1 MDSHQPT
8 NPRSLEGVPGPEGG
22 PSTSINEV
30 NSAVPVQPTPSTII
44 NAINSTFSVQPP
56 GGSSSGR
63 RDDIR
68 FENIVGVT
76 RQHLKTFDK
85 RRFVETGAY
94 HEARHRVQ
102 DLGGL
107 VIVGQRGSG
116 KTTIGMH
123 LLKSFKRTPVILS
136 SPEDWYT
143 LPLRQSRRERMNVLV
158 DNIFGFDNLD
168 YHRKEAWLHILDMM
182 SSQVQLGLVSVVILL
197 STDVYNICEK
207 QLSRFSL
214 FRVAHILSLS
224 DPQYHLKPEEKLKM
238 VQIHRKKGTPIT
250 GDTNIEMALAKL
262 SNVAFPL
269 ICHTF
274 ASCREAQE
282 RGLQYFQNPVECIV
296 KRFKILKEQNDVQYI
311 VLVLL
316 AVMQGRLPKRF
327 FYPDR
332 QSSEIKDIALVLE
345 KVKYFVP
352 RGVGIDLNKLQR
364 TTDSMVGEY
373 LTFSKRYQSYTY
385 LNTLYYDS
393 LLLSFADNHLQDVI
407 DICPATFLVQYI
419 PACNPSERSLAGQV
433 QREHFK
439 SLARR
444 IAAELTEGDFFTIL
458 NHQALRDKQFV
469 HVLTKQVLG
478 CEGCTRI
485 CYRKIGFL
493 QFYQKAPFNLAYS
506 SLVSKGPHEI
516 FLSSLGQ
523 TKRWLFNFKSL
534 ICLIIMQDLPLL
546 ANQIVSLSTC
556 CFDRRLL
563 HCACF
568 MGLND
573 IVGEHPS
580 ISPLQLND
588 MLTTCIVSD
597 KVKVRLFKKLLTW
610 WRKTKQQSSRHIA
623 YLAGLA
629 LAVFKETYVREL
641 LKTLKKLP
649 CDYAGLLDK
658 FLQQMLFHC
667 YYCEEVYRP
676 LQVTCDV
683 KISEARK
690 LIQLLIDEGARDQD
704 GKMIFMASQHKSSD
718 ALELL
723 LRHSSSL
730 EYTLT
735 EGEGS
740 WTLHLSSFKSC
751 IIGTKGRTPL
761 LEASCRSIESVK
773 LLLAHGA
780 DVNAKDIHGY
790 TILHSKLV
798 YSDIECLKII
808 LSTISPTLGSTSSPL
823 LKASEFGNLDCF
835 LSLLEWYSK
844 LPNRQDVLIA
854 QDVVGSTAL
863 HKAVLSGID
872 VRGKVEALIQA
883 GADVKLTNNKG
894 NSALHLASVGN
905 SIEVVK
911 KLIGSGADVN
921 QRNEEGNTPLHFAL
935 SSKSTKACVGT
946 LLEKGADI
954 LLENSVGVTPL
965 FEAAGMASV
974 ETLELL
980 LKYCPQ
986 NPLSTHDLK
995 LNPLMASPNLNK
1007 VKLLTASG
1015 FCTTPTVAQKF
1026 LMVLSRMDF
1035 PTTSDMGVIDEFI
1048 VYPSESELEWQ
1059 DEWYDKLVFHL
1070 CERGANI
1077 NLLVEQSLERTWQHC
1092 FYDCSE
1098 SISFEGNSSISDSD
1112 ISESLGFTPLQA
1124 AMIGSHTKMVK
1135 CLLGMGAD
1143 PNIKSAQGHIIP
1155 FKIMDKTNSK
1165 LFGSPLA
1172 FTFPIS
1178 FEIIRLLTENERKL
1192 NFADNAD
1199 KMMCAISERK
1209 FWKTLD
1215 FFLNQGGID
1224 VNSRFDRGF
1233 LGTGTAL
1240 HISCESWRCLEVL
1253 LKHNV
1258 NVNMQDD
1265 QGNTALHLLA
1275 NRQKSQGK
1283 IALLLQKGADPNITN
1298 NKGQTPL
1305 LSACSMSQAPQKYES
1320 KQKEKICNFKGLEN
1334 IKQRQ
1339 TLRIKKRT
1347 VDITRCFNDTVEVLL
1362 KYKANGDV
1370 TDSDGFAA
1378 LHVAVRQSNYEL
1390 LCVLLNGGC
1399 DANVSDANGNTPLN
1413 LLLELV
1419 ADCQQGTASY
1429 YIPHHRREIQVWKFV
1444 MELLDRNADAD
1455 IQNSK
1460 KNAPLHHAASM
1471 NCQRSLELLLEAGVD
1486 VDVEDAHGKT
1496 PLHRCAQSGHARI
1509 ARILLENSSDV
1520 NARDDKGD
1528 TPLHMAVRRKQY
1540 NMVKL
1545 LVQMGADLSETNTDG
1560 LTAYDT
1566 CVELE
1571 QSCSRAWWI
1580 HKGQKLLLVLNPVHE
1595 MGSF

>member
-30 NSAVPVQPTPSTII
+30 NSAVPVQPPPSTII

-68 FENIVGVT
+68 FENIVGAT

-102 DLGGL
+102 DLGGV

-197 STDVYNICEK
+197 STDVFNICEE

-250 GDTNIEMALAKL
+250 DDTNIEMALAKL

-316 AVMQGRLPKRF
+316 AVMHGRLPKSF
-327 FYPDR
+327 F
-332 QSSEIKDIALVLE
+332 QSSEIKDIVLE

-352 RGVGIDLNKLQR
+352 LGVGIDLNKLQR
-364 TTDSMVGEY
+364 ATDSMVGEY
-373 LTFSKRYQSYTY
+373 LTFSKRYNSYTY

-419 PACNPSERSLAGQV
+419 PVCNPSERSLAIQV

-444 IAAELTEGDFFTIL
+444 IAAELTEGNFFTIL

-478 CEGCTRI
+478 HEGCTRI
-485 CYRKIGFL
+485 CYRKIGFF
-493 QFYQKAPFNLAYS
+493 QFYQNAPFSLAYS
-506 SLVSKGPHEI
+506 PLVSKGPHKI
-516 FLSSLGQ
+516 FLRSLKQ

-546 ANQIVSLSTC
+546 ANQIVSLSTR

-573 IVGEHPS
+573 IVREHPS
-580 ISPLQLND
+580 ISPFQLED

-610 WRKTKQQSSRHIA
+610 WRKTKQQSSWHIE

-649 CDYAGLLDK
+649 CNYAGLLDK
-658 FLQQMLFHC
+658 FLQQTLFHC
-667 YYCEEVYRP
+667 YYCEEDYRP
-676 LQVTCDV
+676 HQVTCDV

-690 LIQLLIDEGARDQD
+690 VIQLLMDEGARDQD

-740 WTLHLSSFKSC
+740 STFNILRFGLC
-751 IIGTKGRTPL
+751 INGTKGRTPL

-780 DVNAKDIHGY
+780 DVNAKDTHGY
-790 TILHSKLV
+790 TVLHSKLV

-808 LSTISPTLGSTSSPL
+808 LSNISPTLGSTSSPL

-844 LPNRQDVLIA
+844 LPNREDVLIA
-854 QDVVGSTAL
+854 QDVDGSTAL

-872 VRGKVEALIQA
+872 VRDKVEALIQA
-883 GADVKLTNNKG
+883 GADVKLTNNRG
-894 NSALHLASVGN
+894 RSALHLAAVGN

-935 SSKSTKACVGT
+935 SNKSTEAYVGT

-965 FEAAGMASV
+965 FQAAGMASV

-1035 PTTSDMGVIDEFI
+1035 PTTSDMDVSDKYIR
-1048 VYPSESELEWQ
+1048 YSSESDLEWQ
-1059 DEWYDKLVFHL
+1059 GEWYDKLVFHL
-1070 CERGANI
+1070 CERGANL
-1077 NLLVEQSLERTWQHC
+1077 NLLVEQSLQSTWQGS

-1098 SISFEGNSSISDSD
+1098 SVSFEGDSSISDSD
-1112 ISESLGFTPLQA
+1112 ISEPVVFTPLQA
-1124 AMIGSHTKMVK
+1124 AMIGNHTKMVK

-1143 PNIKSAQGHIIP
+1143 PNIKSAQEHIIP
-1155 FKIMDKTNSK
+1155 VEIRDEA
-1165 LFGSPLA
+1165 A
-1172 FTFPIS
+1172 FTFHIS
-1178 FEIIRLLTENERKL
+1178 FEIIRLLTENEKKL

-1199 KMMCAISERK
+1199 KLMRAISEGK

-1215 FFLNQGGID
+1215 VFLNQEGID
-1224 VNSRFDRGF
+1224 VNSRFDRGT

-1240 HISCESWRCLEVL
+1240 HISCGSWRCLEVL

-1275 NRQKSQGK
+1275 SRLKSQGK

-1298 NKGQTPL
+1298 NNGQTPL
-1305 LSACSMSQAPQKYES
+1305 LIACSESQAPEKYES

-1339 TLRIKKRT
+1339 TLRMKKWT
-1347 VDITRCFNDTVEVLL
+1347 VDNTKCFDKSVEVLL

-1370 TDSDGFAA
+1370 TDIDGFAA
-1378 LHVAVRQSNYEL
+1378 LHIAVRQSNFEL
-1390 LCVLLNGGC
+1390 LCVLLNEGC

-1429 YIPHHRREIQVWKFV
+1429 FIPYHRREIQVWKFV
-1444 MELLDRNADAD
+1444 MELLDRNADAE

-1486 VDVEDAHGKT
+1486 VDVEDAHDRT

-1509 ARILLENSSDV
+1509 ARILLENGSDV

-1571 QSCSRAWWI
+1571 QSCSRVWWI